1 MTVSAPAVRIR
12 DLEPDDRAWA
22 DGLIA
27 AHQGSRMTARLG
39 ELLDPLELP
48 GLVAEADGARVGL
61 ATVHEAPGAGLEL
74 VTLHT
79 TAPGAGVGTAL
90 LETVLQVAAAS
101 GHGRLWLVTTNDN
114 LDAIH
119 FYLRRG
125 MQVARVHTGAVDA
138 DRALK
143 PEIAAVNPDS
153 GIPIRDLVELE
164 RPVAGLDDVL
174 RRVAFPRIE
183 DLNLLPVES
192 FAHEVGVLFEG
203 APRFLARVAAE
214 RPFET
219 DLDLLAAAARI
230 ARELPQDE
238 AVELVDAHPRIG
250 AVAASVS
257 PLSHTEQ
264 GYDDED
270 EDAGAA
276 DREAARI
283 AEELEFLNEA
293 YERVHGFRFTVFV
306 AGRPRADIIPLVEV
320 GLRNE
325 TAAELRR
332 AVDDCVD
339 IAADRLARLRA

>member
-22 DGLIA
+22 EELLA
-27 AHQGSRMTARLG
+27 SHQGSRMTARLG

-74 VTLHT
+74 VTLHA
-79 TAPGAGVGTAL
+79 APQGAGVGTAL

-101 GHGRLWLVTTNDN
+101 GHERLWLVTTNDN
-114 LDAIH
+114 ISAIH

-125 MQVARVHTGAVDA
+125 MRVARVHAGAVDA

-143 PEIAAVNPDS
+143 PEIPPVNPDN
-153 GIPIRDLVELE
+153 GIAMHDLVELE

-174 RRVAFPRIE
+174 RRIAFPRIE

-203 APRFLARVAAE
+203 APRFLARLAAE
-214 RPFET
+214 RPFKA
-219 DLDLLAAAARI
+219 DGDLLAAAARI
-230 ARELPQDE
+230 ARELPAEE
-238 AVELVDAHPRIG
+238 AVELIDAHPRIG

-257 PLSHTEQ
+257 PLSHSEQ
-264 GYDDED
+264 GYDDD
-270 EDAGAA
+270 DAQGP

-283 AEELEFLNEA
+283 ADELAFLNDA
-293 YERVHGFRFTVFV
+293 YERIHGFSFTVFV
-306 AGRPRADIIPLVEV
+306 AGRPRADIIPLIEV

>member
-1 MTVSAPAVRIR
+1 VTVSAPAVRIR
-12 DLEPDDRAWA
+12 DIEAADRAWA

-48 GLVAEADGARVGL
+48 GLVAELDGQRAGL
-61 ATVHEAPGAGLEL
+61 ATVHEAPGTGLEVL
-74 VTLHT
+74 TLHT
-79 TAPGAGVGTAL
+79 TAPGRGVGSAL

-101 GHGRLWLVTTNDN
+101 GHRRLWLVTTNDN
-114 LDAIH
+114 LEAIH

-125 MQVARVHTGAVDA
+125 LRVGRVHQAAVDA

-143 PEIAAVNPDS
+143 PEIPPLNADN

-164 RPVAGLDDVL
+164 RPVGGLDDHL
-174 RRVAFPRIE
+174 ERLAFPRIQ
-183 DLNLLPVES
+183 DLNLLPTES
-192 FAHEVGVLFEG
+192 FAREVGVLFEG
-203 APRFLARVAAE
+203 APRFLGRVAAA

-219 DLDLLAAAARI
+219 DGDLLAAAARI
-230 ARELPQDE
+230 ARELPEEE

-250 AVAASVS
+250 ALAASVS
-257 PLSHTEQ
+257 RLSHAEQ

-270 EDAGAA
+270 PDVEGA

-283 AEELEFLNEA
+283 AEELDFLNEA
-293 YERVHGFRFTVFV
+293 YESIHGFRFTVFV
-306 AGRPRADIIPLVEV
+306 AGRPRAEIIPLIVV

-325 TAAELRR
+325 TTAELRR

>member
-12 DLEPDDRAWA
+12 DLQAADHEWA
-22 DGLIA
+22 DALIS

-48 GLVAEADGARVGL
+48 GLVAEIDGRRAGL
-61 ATVHEAPGAGLEL
+61 ATVHEAPGAGLEIL
-74 VTLHT
+74 TLH
-79 TAPGAGVGTAL
+79 AAEPSRGAGTAL

-101 GHGRLWLVTTNDN
+101 GHQRLWLVTTNDN
-114 LDAIH
+114 LDAIR

-125 MQVARVHTGAVDA
+125 LHVARVHAGAVDA

-143 PEIAAVNPDS
+143 PEIPQVNPDN
-153 GIPIRDLVELE
+153 GVPIRDLVELE
-164 RPVAGLDDVL
+164 RPVAGLDEHL
-174 RRVAFPRIE
+174 RRAAFPSIE
-183 DLNLLPVES
+183 DLNLLPAEA

-203 APRFLARVAAE
+203 APRFLSRVAAA

-219 DLDLLAAAARI
+219 DGDLLAAAARI
-230 ARELPQDE
+230 ARELPDEE

-250 AVAASVS
+250 ALAATVS
-257 PLSHTEQ
+257 ALSHTEQ
-264 GYDDED
+264 GYDGEQPDLE
-270 EDAGAA
+270 GA

-283 AEELEFLNEA
+283 ADELEFLNEA

-306 AGRPRADIIPLVEV
+306 AGRPRADIIPLIEV

>member
-22 DGLIA
+22 DQLLA
-27 AHQGSRMTARLG
+27 SHQGSRMTARLG

-79 TAPGAGVGTAL
+79 TAAGAGVGTAL

-101 GHGRLWLVTTNDN
+101 GHERLWLVTTNDN
-114 LDAIH
+114 LEAIH

-125 MQVARVHTGAVDA
+125 LRVARVHAGAVAA

-143 PEIAAVNPDS
+143 PEIAQRNADN
-153 GIPIRDLVELE
+153 GLPIRDLVELE
-164 RPVAGLDDVL
+164 CRVTGLDDVL

-203 APRFLARVAAE
+203 APRFLTRVAAE

-219 DLDLLAAAARI
+219 DGDLLAAAARI
-230 ARELPQDE
+230 ARELPEEE

-257 PLSHTEQ
+257 PLSHAEQ
-264 GYDDED
+264 GYDDDTEL
-270 EDAGAA
+270 A

-283 AEELEFLNEA
+283 AEELEFLNDA
-293 YERVHGFRFTVFV
+293 YERIHGFRFTVFV

-339 IAADRLARLRA
+339 IAADRLGWLRA

>member
-22 DGLIA
+22 DELLT
-27 AHQGSRMTARLG
+27 AHQGSRLTARLG

-79 TAPGAGVGTAL
+79 TTPSSGVGTAL

-101 GHGRLWLVTTNDN
+101 GHERLWLVTTNDN
-114 LDAIH
+114 LEAIH
-119 FYLRRG
+119 FYLRSG
-125 MQVARVHTGAVDA
+125 MHVARVHPGAVDG

-143 PEIAAVNPDS
+143 PEIAPVNAQN

-164 RPVAGLDDVL
+164 RPVAGLEDVL

-219 DLDLLAAAARI
+219 DGDLLAAAARI
-230 ARELPQDE
+230 ARELPDDE

-250 AVAASVS
+250 AVAESVS
-257 PLSHTEQ
+257 PLSRTEQ
-264 GYDDED
+264 GYDEEVDSE
-270 EDAGAA
+270 AA

-283 AEELEFLNEA
+283 ADELDFLNDA
-293 YERVHGFRFTVFV
+293 YERIHGFRFTVFV
-306 AGRPRADIIPLVEV
+306 AGRLRADIIPLIEV

-339 IAADRLARLRA
+339 IAADRLGRLRA

>member
-1 MTVSAPAVRIR
+1 MAVSAPAVRIR
-12 DLEPDDRAWA
+12 DLEPDDRTWA

-48 GLVAEADGARVGL
+48 GLVAEVDGRRAGL
-61 ATVHEAPGAGLEL
+61 ATVHETPGAGLEL
-74 VTLHT
+74 VTLHA
-79 TAPGAGVGTAL
+79 APSGVGVGTAL

-101 GHGRLWLVTTNDN
+101 GHARLWLVTTNDN

-125 MQVARVHTGAVDA
+125 LHVARVHAGAVDA

-143 PEIAAVNPDS
+143 PEISPVNADN

-214 RPFET
+214 RQFDT
-219 DLDLLAAAARI
+219 DGDLLAAAARI
-230 ARELPQDE
+230 ARELPDEE
-238 AVELVDAHPRIG
+238 AVELINAHPRIG
-250 AVAASVS
+250 ALAASVS

-264 GYDDED
+264 GYDDDVDTE
-270 EDAGAA
+270 AA
-276 DREAARI
+276 DRDAARV
-283 AEELEFLNEA
+283 AEELEFLNDA
-293 YERVHGFRFTVFV
+293 YERIHGFRFTVFV
-306 AGRPRADIIPLVEV
+306 AGRPRADIIPLIEV

-325 TAAELRR
+325 TPAELRR

-339 IAADRLARLRA
+339 VAADRLGRLRA

>member
-1 MTVSAPAVRIR
+1 M
-12 DLEPDDRAWA
+12 
-22 DGLIA
+22 
-27 AHQGSRMTARLG
+27 
-39 ELLDPLELP
+39 
-48 GLVAEADGARVGL
+48 GL

-74 VTLHT
+74 VTLH
-79 TAPGAGVGTAL
+79 AASHGAGVGTAL
-90 LETVLQVAAAS
+90 LETVLQVAAVS

-125 MQVARVHTGAVDA
+125 LQVARVHAGAMDA

-143 PEIAAVNPDS
+143 PEIAAVNPDN

-164 RPVAGLDDVL
+164 RRVTGPDDVL
-174 RRVAFPRIE
+174 GRVSFPSIE
-183 DLNLLPVES
+183 NLNLLPAES

-219 DLDLLAAAARI
+219 DGDLLAAAARI
-230 ARELPQDE
+230 AGELPAEE

-264 GYDDED
+264 GYDDERD
-270 EDAGAA
+270 LAE
-276 DREAARI
+276 REAGRVAD
-283 AEELEFLNEA
+283 ELEFLNDA
-293 YERVHGFRFTVFV
+293 YERIHSFRFTVFV
-306 AGRPRADIIPLVEV
+306 AGRPRADIIPLIEV

-339 IAADRLARLRA
+339 IAADRLGRLRA